1 MIEVRQVRRH
11 IPGIPLGGGSILPR
25 GRLPEVSPEVKVTRM
40 SRDMWSVARDRIFLG
55 SSPPPS
61 PRWSPRAWIYP
72 TLMLEDSNKGKHES
86 KQADEGN

>member
-55 SSPPPS
+55 SSPPPLPS
-61 PRWSPRAWIYP
+61 VVSSGLDLP
-72 TLMLEDSNKGKHES
+72 H
-86 KQADEGN
+86 ADAGGQQQGQT